1 MTECESDGPVC
12 WHAGTTGALGR
23 RAGSVALDRGAL
35 MVSSLAGD
43 HHMAFKLTKA
53 ERTAVVAT
61 LPAAVAARKGLEQ
74 AIEAYNAAI
83 ADLRRHI
90 ETIAHAWQ
98 DAFDQRSERWQDS
111 NAGIDART
119 AIEAWDELAE
129 ALEDV
134 DLELPDLEL
143 PDAN

>member
-1 MTECESDGPVC
+1 
-12 WHAGTTGALGR
+12 
-23 RAGSVALDRGAL
+23 
-35 MVSSLAGD
+35 
-43 HHMAFKLTKA
+43 MAFKLTKA

-61 LPAAVAARKGLEQ
+61 LPAAVAARKELQQ

-83 ADLRRHI
+83 ADLRRQI

-134 DLELPDLEL
+134 DLELPTSNCRTPTDAR
-143 PDAN
+143 PDPNDRKRQPDRDRCRSRPRARQGKDQDRALLALRGR

>member
-1 MTECESDGPVC
+1 MCCQPDFMPWSLAEQARAS
-12 WHAGTTGALGR
+12 ALSGDFSFP
-23 RAGSVALDRGAL
+23 SVAQPAFDTNDRHYHKTGPRE
-35 MVSSLAGD
+35 G
-43 HHMAFKLTKA
+43 
-53 ERTAVVAT
+53 E
-61 LPAAVAARKGLEQ
+61 KGLEQ

>member
-1 MTECESDGPVC
+1 
-12 WHAGTTGALGR
+12 
-23 RAGSVALDRGAL
+23 
-35 MVSSLAGD
+35 
-43 HHMAFKLTKA
+43 MAFKLTKA
-53 ERTAVVAT
+53 ERMAVVAT

-83 ADLRRHI
+83 ADLRRQI
-90 ETIAHAWQ
+90 ETIALAWQ

-111 NAGIDART
+111 NAGIDVRT

>member
-1 MTECESDGPVC
+1 MTECERQSGVLAR
-12 WHAGTTGALGR
+12 WHNRRSLGR
-23 RAGSVALDRGAL
+23 RAGSVALDRDAL

-74 AIEAYNAAI
+74 AIETYNAAI
-83 ADLRRHI
+83 ADLRRQI

-98 DAFDQRSERWQDS
+98 DTFDQRSERWQDS

>member
-1 MTECESDGPVC
+1 MWEC
-12 WHAGTTGALGR
+12 TT
-23 RAGSVALDRGAL
+23 
-35 MVSSLAGD
+35 
-43 HHMAFKLTKA
+43 
-53 ERTAVVAT
+53 VVAMSCVPVGE
-61 LPAAVAARKGLEQ
+61 LRRSSDNRKSKCRSSSP
-74 AIEAYNAAI
+74 IEAYNAAI